1 MARLTILLLCWNH
14 ERYLEQ
20 AIAGLAEQRK
30 RDFNVVF
37 LDNVSSDDS
46 VGLARRLLE
55 RSGLDFQ
62 MIENERP
69 RTISA
74 NLNAMLAR
82 ATGDLVTFHST
93 DDWLA
98 PRYVEAMIEAADR
111 NPDAGWFS
119 GGGWRFDDVTG
130 TSEAIETAQ
139 FAGREDILS
148 ELKAGR
154 EPFFFAGHCY
164 RRSELEAIGG
174 WDGDQS
180 IEDADLFFRLAQRTR
195 HVIVHEKLFHYRKHA
210 GGASS
215 DPAYMI
221 AALEKFLA
229 KHRASFTRRQLRQRR
244 SDTLRIYASLHA
256 DRGETAAAI
265 KAAFEALVLM
275 PTEGKKWRTLIYAW
289 RSLGRR
295 ERGNR

>member
-20 AIAGLAEQRK
+20 AIIGLAQQRE
-30 RDFNVVF
+30 RDFSVVF
-37 LDNVSSDDS
+37 LDNVSTDDS

-55 RSGLDFQ
+55 QSGIDFQ
-62 MIENERP
+62 LIENERP

-74 NLNAMLAR
+74 NLNAMLAK
-82 ATGDLVTFHST
+82 ATGDLVTFHSA

-111 NPDAGWFS
+111 HPDAGWFS

-130 TSEAIETAQ
+130 TSEPIETAQ
-139 FAGREDILS
+139 FAGREDILA
-148 ELKAGR
+148 ELMAGR

-164 RRSELEAIGG
+164 CRSDLEAIGG
-174 WDGDQS
+174 WDDDQS
-180 IEDADLFFRLAQRTR
+180 IEDADLFFRLARRTR
-195 HVIVHEKLFHYRKHA
+195 HIIVHEKLFHYRKHA

-221 AALEKFLA
+221 AALEKFYV
-229 KHRASFTRRQLRQRR
+229 KHRAAFPRRQLRRRR
-244 SDTLRIYASLHA
+244 SDMLRIYASLHA
-256 DRGETAAAI
+256 DRGERAAATTAA
-265 KAAFEALVLM
+265 FRALVLM
-275 PTEGKKWRTLIYAW
+275 PTEGKKWRTLVYAL
-289 RSLGRR
+289 RSQNRL